1 MQASLIVE
9 NLSCA
14 RGERTVF
21 EGLSFSLAGGC
32 ALLLHGPNGSGKST
46 LLKCL
51 AGLLDRTQGSVQ
63 RGNVAYLGHK
73 NALKSDFTVGENLKF
88 WTGKTDLKGFLPD
101 HLMDIPVRY
110 LSAGQARRVA
120 LARLVSEGAPLWLLD
135 EPTVGLDGESL
146 RHLKEILEKHLQNG
160 GMMIV
165 ATHVDMGL
173 QGDVLDLGKRA

>member
-1 MQASLIVE
+1 M
-9 NLSCA
+9 
-14 RGERTVF
+14 
-21 EGLSFSLAGGC
+21 
-32 ALLLHGPNGSGKST
+32 LHGPNGSGKST

-51 AGLLDRTQGSVQ
+51 AGLLPRAGGTVQ
-63 RGNVAYLGHK
+63 EGEVAYLGHK

-88 WTGKTDLKGFLPD
+88 WTGKTDLKGLLPN

-120 LARLVSEGAPLWLLD
+120 LARLVSDGAPLWLLD
-135 EPTVGLDGESL
+135 EPTVGLDEESL
-146 RHLKEILEKHLQNG
+146 RRLKEILDKHLQDG
-160 GMMIV
+160 GMIIA